1 MSVPVPII
9 NYLSTIRESNP
20 VGTEMS
26 IIVPST
32 DTVLVIYRQNT

>member
-1 MSVPVPII
+1 MSVLEPTI
-9 NYLSTIRESNP
+9 NYLSTIREFNS

-26 IIVPST
+26 IIISFT